1 MTENSIGYFTENFI
15 RAYSL
20 YEVCPLSSHSRASRN
35 LGRNDCKKQEYA
47 YRKFSESE

>member
-20 YEVCPLSSHSRASRN
+20 YEVCALSFYSRASRN
-35 LGRNDCKKQEYA
+35 LGGNDYKKQEYA
-47 YRKFSESE
+47 YRKFSETE